1 MGFYL
6 YTGNKLEKLAELFRE
21 QVYARQADETAW
33 LTPETVVIQTQG
45 MGAWLKL
52 ELAKS
57 APLAAEPAA
66 CQQEPAGKIPDAAGG
81 AGADFR

>member
-33 LTPETVVIQTQG
+33 RFYEKLGYETCGAFFPPEQKVEEWIYRKR
-45 MGAWLKL
+45 L
-52 ELAKS
+52 
-57 APLAAEPAA
+57 
-66 CQQEPAGKIPDAAGG
+66 
-81 AGADFR
+81 

>member
-57 APLAAEPAA
+57 APLAAESELPVP
-66 CQQEPAGKIPDAAGG
+66 E
-81 AGADFR
+81 